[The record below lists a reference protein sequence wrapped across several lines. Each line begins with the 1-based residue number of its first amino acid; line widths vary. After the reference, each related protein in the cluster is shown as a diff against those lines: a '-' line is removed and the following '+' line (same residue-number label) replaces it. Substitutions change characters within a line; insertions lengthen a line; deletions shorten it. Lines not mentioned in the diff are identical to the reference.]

1 MSWVAAAYVKKLR
14 VDMDGKKL
22 TKGHKLILFVLA
34 DYHNEERG
42 DAWTSLR
49 HMAIES
55 LHSRT
60 GLIRSLGE
68 LEKGGVIR
76 VLRHHDA
83 VKNRIINRY
92 VFPALDSIASAVT
105 TPDLVAPVHHPSR
118 ASTPPLVAPVHHPQS
133 RQYTTPSRA
142 STPPLVAPVHH
153 IFPKNLFPKNLY
165 KESIQIQ
172 EKSVAKGLPVDNC
185 DEQEEKSKRFNQ
197 FTSAYPHRGGKRLE
211 QASTKALFCR
221 LSPADQSLV
230 LTAAG
235 HYAAGLK
242 DQGLLAKDQKRF
254 LLDPSGHEPWRDW
267 IEPASLAVK
276 ERPPPMPP
284 KIDPIARGLWRRT
297 YGDPKEH
304 GYQ

>member
-1 MSWVAAAYVKKLR
+1 MGLGGVDRIRYVSRHTWAVNCLRSSVGAGAIGIEGGGTIMSWVAAAYVKKLR

-142 STPPLVAPVHH
+142 STPYLS
-153 IFPKNLFPKNLY
+153 
-165 KESIQIQ
+165 KESL
-172 EKSVAKGLPVDNC
+172 S
-185 DEQEEKSKRFNQ
+185 EESLQRIYPNTREERRKR
-197 FTSAYPHRGGKRLE
+197 TS
-211 QASTKALFCR
+211 C
-221 LSPADQSLV
+221 
-230 LTAAG
+230 
-235 HYAAGLK
+235 
-242 DQGLLAKDQKRF
+242 
-254 LLDPSGHEPWRDW
+254 
-267 IEPASLAVK
+267 
-276 ERPPPMPP
+276 
-284 KIDPIARGLWRRT
+284 
-297 YGDPKEH
+297 
-304 GYQ
+304 